1 MQEAKSF
8 NNFAKASVKGND
20 HKIHNWHIS
29 KDEAINKLKNSVLG
43 KNEDHCK
50 KMYRKL
56 TFFIF
61 KRWIKKY
68 LLSRKKRKIVITSKI
83 ILWN

>member
-8 NNFAKASVKGND
+8 DNFAKASVKGND
-20 HKIHNWHIS
+20 HKVHNWHIS

-50 KMYRKL
+50 KIYR
-56 TFFIF
+56 
-61 KRWIKKY
+61 
-68 LLSRKKRKIVITSKI
+68 
-83 ILWN
+83 